1 MIKPNQP
8 TSSGQATLL
17 AIGDIHLGTRCSG
30 LPVDLSSW
38 GIEPEQ
44 LTPAA
49 ALDAAV
55 DLAIQMRVD
64 AVLFAGDV
72 VESTNARF
80 EAIVPLEKNIR
91 RLLDNRVQVIAVAGN
106 HDVEALPR
114 LAQLIDGFTLLGAS
128 GQWESYIIERD
139 GHDLAEI
146 VGWSFRERVVR
157 QSPVAQLLA
166 EARDRASSS
175 LPRIGLL
182 HADLDASGGVY
193 APIKQTELAQTGFD
207 AWLLGHIHK
216 PSHSTLSNSSSHFP
230 YGYLGSLVGL
240 DPTETGPHGPWL
252 ITVDGPG
259 HISAE
264 QKPIAPLRWENL
276 TVNISDTD
284 DVEDVADKILGGVE
298 AKARELAELGYAPQ
312 ALGVRVRVEGAC
324 RHYEPIR
331 NTIANGDWTALNRV
345 CGETSVFINKVTDG
359 LSSLLDLTEIA
370 TGDDPPA
377 LLAQHILS
385 LQRNDQNAIALLLQA
400 RSNFA
405 GFVADNQWSPLLD
418 RRDQGDPLSD
428 ESLRDLML
436 RAGTS
441 ALHAMLKQ
449 QTGSDKP

>member
-182 HADLDASGGVY
+182 HADLDASGGY
-193 APIKQTELAQTGFD
+193 T
-207 AWLLGHIHK
+207 
-216 PSHSTLSNSSSHFP
+216 
-230 YGYLGSLVGL
+230 
-240 DPTETGPHGPWL
+240 
-252 ITVDGPG
+252 
-259 HISAE
+259 
-264 QKPIAPLRWENL
+264 R
-276 TVNISDTD
+276 
-284 DVEDVADKILGGVE
+284 
-298 AKARELAELGYAPQ
+298 
-312 ALGVRVRVEGAC
+312 
-324 RHYEPIR
+324 
-331 NTIANGDWTALNRV
+331 
-345 CGETSVFINKVTDG
+345 
-359 LSSLLDLTEIA
+359 
-370 TGDDPPA
+370 
-377 LLAQHILS
+377 
-385 LQRNDQNAIALLLQA
+385 
-400 RSNFA
+400 RSN
-405 GFVADNQWSPLLD
+405 
-418 RRDQGDPLSD
+418 RLS
-428 ESLRDLML
+428 
-436 RAGTS
+436 
-441 ALHAMLKQ
+441 
-449 QTGSDKP
+449 